1 LITKTFPRRR
11 TTTDP
16 GLRFSDLIE
25 LRTFM
30 ADSFRPEALKLDILL
45 NTISI
50 TIIPAVPGRRGGAAG
65 RRIPQRPAGWNARPG
80 DRACMVAALAPHR
93 ITERADSGWVVAT
106 ATARTYGAAAWP

>member
-30 ADSFRPEALKLDILL
+30 ADSSRPEALKPDAKL

-50 TIIPAVPGRRGGAAG
+50 TIIPAGGFRAGPQAERPVRLDGVHGRCGRTLGHGAGG
-65 RRIPQRPAGWNARPG
+65 
-80 DRACMVAALAPHR
+80 
-93 ITERADSGWVVAT
+93 
-106 ATARTYGAAAWP
+106 

>member
-30 ADSFRPEALKLDILL
+30 ADSFRPEALKLDTML

-50 TIIPAVPGRRGGAAG
+50 VIIPRLLAAEHVGDARSGADQMQGQGAGG
-65 RRIPQRPAGWNARPG
+65 
-80 DRACMVAALAPHR
+80 
-93 ITERADSGWVVAT
+93 
-106 ATARTYGAAAWP
+106 

>member
-30 ADSFRPEALKLDILL
+30 ADSSRPEALKLDALL

-50 TIIPAVPGRRGGAAG
+50 TIIPRLLPAQRPPCRAQRSS
-65 RRIPQRPAGWNARPG
+65 QRPAG
-80 DRACMVAALAPHR
+80 
-93 ITERADSGWVVAT
+93 
-106 ATARTYGAAAWP
+106 